1 MENVVDAP
9 DIIGNVFGIG
19 QGIAGALPTDRAHT
33 VQIKNECSTYSL
45 CNPWWVVK
53 KCWTSNIALFLKHV
67 LMEMY
72 FPV

>member
-1 MENVVDAP
+1 MDNVIDAA

-19 QGIAGALPTDRAHT
+19 QGIAGALPTDRACT
-33 VQIKNECSTYSL
+33 AQIKNECSTYSL
-45 CNPWWVVK
+45 CNPWRVVK
-53 KCWTSNIALFLKHV
+53 KCCTSNIALFFKHV